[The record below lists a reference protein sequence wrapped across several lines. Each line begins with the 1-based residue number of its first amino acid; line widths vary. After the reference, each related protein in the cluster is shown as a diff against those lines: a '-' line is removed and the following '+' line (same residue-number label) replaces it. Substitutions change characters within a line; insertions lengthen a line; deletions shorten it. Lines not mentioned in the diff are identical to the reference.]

1 MSLRLMKERMKQS
14 GMTFREE
21 EIKDAVLIEE
31 VENENDVSYCPTFYK
46 VISHNNYDD
55 EKNYEKIHARLYGR
69 KWSSYDVHTMNM
81 KTLIKEPVMYGD
93 LFYNQKDNTYWIC
106 MQTDC
111 IDDIN
116 YISKLV
122 QCNYHMYWQ
131 KNDGTIISRYVFVQN
146 ASSYNNGEIGNSVIT
161 LQSNQFMVYIPF
173 DDEIDELDNGK
184 RISITKS
191 LRRCKP
197 YELTRPDDISYNYGD
212 NGILNII
219 FTQTQ
224 VNTNEDKLVELS
236 NGKEVWICNYTEV
249 SNPSTPTPPK
259 PSNPDETADLS
270 AKISG
275 NTNLRIGVTRTYTVT
290 LSDKEGNAV
299 QWNDTKYSWNVI
311 SDFDVRQ
318 TVTENKI
325 SLTVEDEDFID
336 SSFLL
341 QVIKLNDSSVLSE
354 IEITVID
361 VM

>member
-1 MSLRLMKERMKQS
+1 MSLKLMKERMKIS
-14 GMTFREE
+14 GVSPRDEMIRDGQNLLKEE
-21 EIKDAVLIEE
+21 LEHDTSYSPTMYFYDA
-31 VENENDVSYCPTFYK
+31 ENEK
-46 VISHNNYDD
+46 DD
-55 EKNYEKIHARLYGR
+55 RLANFRVYGR
-69 KWSSYDVHTMNM
+69 KNSSLNGNYMNYLTTYDN
-81 KTLIKEPVMYGD
+81 PVKIGD
-93 LFYNQKDNTYWIC
+93 YIHDTKDDTYWLVY
-106 MQTDC
+106 TAFNVN
-111 IDDIN
+111 DIE
-116 YISKLV
+116 YTGKLI
-122 QCNYHMYWQ
+122 QCNYLLKWQ
-131 KNDGTIISRYVFVQN
+131 LSDGKIIQRWANIVS
-146 ASSYNNGEIGNSVIT
+146 ASKYDTGENGNSTIVLSSNNFTILMGYCDEALELEEKRVFIDIRKPPKKVFKIT
-161 LQSNQFMVYIPF
+161 RGDDVLYNAGSIGMLLSFIADKTELNKDKDNQELGICDYIH
-173 DDEIDELDNGK
+173 
-184 RISITKS
+184 
-191 LRRCKP
+191 
-197 YELTRPDDISYNYGD
+197 
-212 NGILNII
+212 
-219 FTQTQ
+219 
-224 VNTNEDKLVELS
+224 
-236 NGKEVWICNYTEV
+236 
-249 SNPSTPTPPK
+249 PSSPTPSE

>member
-1 MSLRLMKERMKQS
+1 MSLRLMKERMKVS
-14 GMTFREE
+14 GISPRDEMIRDGQNFLKEE
-21 EIKDAVLIEE
+21 LEHDTSYSPTMYFYDA
-31 VENENDVSYCPTFYK
+31 ENEK
-46 VISHNNYDD
+46 DD
-55 EKNYEKIHARLYGR
+55 RLANFRVYGR
-69 KWSSYDVHTMNM
+69 KNSSLNGNYMNYLTTYDN
-81 KTLIKEPVMYGD
+81 PVKIGD
-93 LFYNQKDNTYWIC
+93 YIHDTKDDTYWLVY
-106 MQTDC
+106 TAFNVN
-111 IDDIN
+111 DIE
-116 YISKLV
+116 YTGKLI
-122 QCNYHMYWQ
+122 QCNYLLRWQ
-131 KNDGTIISRYVFVQN
+131 LSDGKIVQRWTN
-146 ASSYNNGEIGNSVIT
+146 IVSASKYDTGENGNSTIVLSSNNFTILMGYCDEALELEEKRVFIDIRKVPKKVFKIT
-161 LQSNQFMVYIPF
+161 RGDDVLYNAGSIGMLLSFIADKTELNKDKDNQELGICDYIHPA
-173 DDEIDELDNGK
+173 
-184 RISITKS
+184 
-191 LRRCKP
+191 
-197 YELTRPDDISYNYGD
+197 
-212 NGILNII
+212 
-219 FTQTQ
+219 
-224 VNTNEDKLVELS
+224 
-236 NGKEVWICNYTEV
+236 
-249 SNPSTPTPPK
+249 TPTPPQ

>member
-1 MSLRLMKERMKQS
+1 MSLRLMKERMKIS
-14 GMTFREE
+14 GISPRDEMIRDGQNLLKEE
-21 EIKDAVLIEE
+21 LEHDTSYSPTMYFYDAV
-31 VENENDVSYCPTFYK
+31 NET
-46 VISHNNYDD
+46 DD
-55 EKNYEKIHARLYGR
+55 RLANFRVYGR
-69 KWSSYDVHTMNM
+69 KNSSLNGNYMNYLTTYDN
-81 KTLIKEPVMYGD
+81 PVKIGD
-93 LFYNQKDNTYWIC
+93 YIHDTKDDTYWLVY
-106 MQTDC
+106 TAFNVN
-111 IDDIN
+111 DIE
-116 YISKLV
+116 YTGKLI
-122 QCNYHMYWQ
+122 QCNYLLKWQ
-131 KNDGTIISRYVFVQN
+131 LSDGKIVQRWAN
-146 ASSYNNGEIGNSVIT
+146 IVSASKYDTGENGNSIIT
-161 LQSNQFMVYIPF
+161 LSSNNFTILMGYCDEALELEEKRVFIDIRKVPKKVFKITRGDDVLYNTGSIGMLLSFIADKTELNKDKDNQELGICDYIH
-173 DDEIDELDNGK
+173 
-184 RISITKS
+184 
-191 LRRCKP
+191 
-197 YELTRPDDISYNYGD
+197 
-212 NGILNII
+212 
-219 FTQTQ
+219 
-224 VNTNEDKLVELS
+224 
-236 NGKEVWICNYTEV
+236 
-249 SNPSTPTPPK
+249 PSTPTPPK

>member
-1 MSLRLMKERMKQS
+1 MSLRLMKERIKIS
-14 GMTFREE
+14 GITPRDEMIRDGQNLLKEE
-21 EIKDAVLIEE
+21 LEHDTSYSPTMYLYDA
-31 VENENDVSYCPTFYK
+31 ENEK
-46 VISHNNYDD
+46 DD
-55 EKNYEKIHARLYGR
+55 RLANFRVYGR
-69 KWSSYDVHTMNM
+69 KNSSLNGNYMNYLTTYDN
-81 KTLIKEPVMYGD
+81 PVKIGD
-93 LFYNQKDNTYWIC
+93 YIHDTKDDTYWLVY
-106 MQTDC
+106 TALNVN
-111 IDDIN
+111 DIE
-116 YISKLV
+116 YTGKLI
-122 QCNYHMYWQ
+122 QCNYILKWQ
-131 KNDGTIISRYVFVQN
+131 LSDGKIIQRWANIVS
-146 ASSYNNGEIGNSVIT
+146 ASKYDTGENGNSIIT
-161 LQSNQFMVYIPF
+161 LSSNNFTILMGYCDEALELEEKRVFIDIRKVPKKVFKITRGDDVLYNAGSIGMLLSFIADKTELNKDKDNQELGICDYIH
-173 DDEIDELDNGK
+173 
-184 RISITKS
+184 
-191 LRRCKP
+191 
-197 YELTRPDDISYNYGD
+197 
-212 NGILNII
+212 
-219 FTQTQ
+219 
-224 VNTNEDKLVELS
+224 
-236 NGKEVWICNYTEV
+236 
-249 SNPSTPTPPK
+249 PSTPTPPK